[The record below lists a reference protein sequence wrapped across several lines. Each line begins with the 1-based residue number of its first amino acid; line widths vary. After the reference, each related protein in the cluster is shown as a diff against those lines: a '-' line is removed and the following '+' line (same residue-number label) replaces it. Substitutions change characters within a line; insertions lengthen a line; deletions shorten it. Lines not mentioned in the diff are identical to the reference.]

1 MKKASVVLL
10 FLSFFSYI
18 YGSPDRGVWVID
30 QLIGFR
36 DDSMILKQIVTDNE
50 GSHYQSH
57 IETYIIEKNMRTNEV
72 ISIDRIA
79 YVEYHYNTANM
90 KTETIGRSED
100 KLRELIEKR
109 PSVFY
114 ELDYAVPLGIPNN
127 ESQSIFLDNGVIIDL
142 DKKETREAKYN
153 VRDVIPEKTI
163 KEKVKNLLQVYEYRD
178 FFIVLVDFGDSFGD
192 TNYYQKII
200 AFKKK

>member
-1 MKKASVVLL
+1 MKKAFGVLL
-10 FLSFFSYI
+10 FICFFCYA
-18 YGSPDRGVWVID
+18 YGSPERGVWVID

-79 YVEYHYNTANM
+79 YVEYHYNSANM

-100 KLRELIEKR
+100 KLKELIDKR

-114 ELDYAVPLGIPNN
+114 ELDYAVPLGIPSN
-127 ESQSIFLDNGVIIDL
+127 ESQKISFENGVITDR
-142 DKKETREAKYN
+142 DNKEARETKYN
-153 VRDVIPEKTI
+153 VRDIIPEKQI
-163 KEKVKNLLQVYEYRD
+163 KEKAKNLLQVYEYRD

-192 TNYYQKII
+192 TDYYQKVI
-200 AFKKK
+200 AFRKK